1 MTTETV
7 EITKRK
13 KKEAPVQT
21 DILGTELKIGDI
33 IAVARGN
40 SLYVYRVCKITAK
53 MIRAKALNSKYAGD
67 DGDLVYSSNA
77 IKLDGPD
84 AMAYV
89 LRNS

>member
-1 MTTETV
+1 MTETTT
-7 EITKRK
+7 TKK
-13 KKEAPVQT
+13 TKELPVQK
-21 DILGTELKIGDI
+21 DLLGTELKVGDV

-40 SLYVYRVCKITAK
+40 SLLVYKVSKITSK
-53 MIRAKALNSKYAGD
+53 MIRAKPVGGYRYGD
-67 DGDLVYSSNA
+67 SEGELVYSSCA